1 LPIFDKLSVLFN
13 LKDSPKEKREK
24 LFTAVENRNV
34 PAVEGWLASEK
45 DAARWKDDSGLT
57 ALMVASQYGHSQI
70 IDMLLDAGADI
81 NARDNI
87 GRSAMAHAAG
97 MGQQGIVKKLIGLG
111 ADTEGTYAV
120 AERNGKTQIM
130 QMIDNAAAVHQEAKR
145 EQLGGRIEVMKPL
158 SLRAFKP
165 AA

>member
-1 LPIFDKLSVLFN
+1 MPIFDKLSALFN
-13 LKDSPKEKREK
+13 SPHKKREI

-34 PAVEGWLASEK
+34 PAIEGWLAREK
-45 DAARWKDDSGLT
+45 DAASWKDDGGMT
-57 ALMVASQYGHSQI
+57 ALMVASQYGHAQV

-81 NARDNI
+81 NARDNT
-87 GRSAMAHAAG
+87 GKSAMAHAAS

-111 ADTEGTYAV
+111 AETEGTYDV
-120 AERNGKTQIM
+120 ARRNGKTQIM
-130 QMIDNAAAVHQEAKR
+130 QMIDDAASVKMEAKR

-158 SLRAFKP
+158 SLRSFKP